1 MAFCVK
7 CGRPLNEGTIVC
19 PFCGT
24 VVGQQRRGG
33 NKNQTILYVIIAFLF
48 LVLIGV
54 VCYYFIAQNN
64 AKNERM
70 IAEMKQRQD
79 ALERKN
85 ETSSQ
90 TNAEKSA
97 APAPKKIYTI
107 EGIHQLSGSISKYGI
122 TMDIEVRRGYV
133 NGTYYYHSQGSSNR
147 MTVSGTISG
156 NTMSLEEYAP
166 SGENTGYFEGVFNG
180 LSYNGTFH
188 NYSKGSTMNFSLTDR

>member
-1 MAFCVK
+1 MAKAKTGFFCQSCGYESAKWMGQCPGCKQWNTMVEETVK
-7 CGRPLNEGTIVC
+7 P
-19 PFCGT
+19 
-24 VVGQQRRGG
+24 
-33 NKNQTILYVIIAFLF
+33 A
-48 LVLIGV
+48 
-54 VCYYFIAQNN
+54 
-64 AKNERM
+64 AK
-70 IAEMKQRQD
+70 
-79 ALERKN
+79 
-85 ETSSQ
+85 
-90 TNAEKSA
+90 A

-107 EGIHQLSGSISKYGI
+107 EGFHQLSGSISKYGI

-188 NYSKGSTMNFSLTDR
+188 NYSKGSTLNFSLTDR